1 MLVQYQAVMK
11 KEDVVLA
18 INGEVRTIIDD
29 LKDSIYFLEGFID
42 LSFKSQV
49 IEACESLKAFHEE
62 LKELET
68 ITANIRKNYEGFAR
82 ASLPKLEEETAEAEA
97 AVATDEDKPSEAA
110 NVNKLMEA
118 INTLKQLKATV

>member
-18 INGEVRTIIDD
+18 INGEVRTVIDD
-29 LKDSIYFLEGFID
+29 LKDSIYFLEEFVA
-42 LSFKSQV
+42 LSFNSQV

-68 ITANIRKNYEGFAR
+68 IIANIRKNYEGFVR
-82 ASLPKLEEETAEAEA
+82 ASLPELKEETAETEA